1 MDSHHRAQ
9 EDQAMGKLLYGPSGI
24 EIEFDD
30 RTLTHLQIVIAAK
43 LRRKE
48 SFFFS
53 WKDDPAIGDGRS
65 SIWLDC
71 SIPLYF
77 KFAGGRVPSIN
88 REWLDILTAS
98 SNGSGGLQFT
108 EEPGAGSG
116 TGGGNGHGGASGGPA
131 SVR

>member
-1 MDSHHRAQ
+1 
-9 EDQAMGKLLYGPSGI
+9 MGKLLYGSSTI

-65 SIWLDC
+65 SIWLDA

-108 EEPGAGSG
+108 EEPGNGNGSSNG
-116 TGGGNGHGGASGGPA
+116 NGNGNGHGGASGPA
-131 SVR
+131 TVR

>member
-1 MDSHHRAQ
+1 
-9 EDQAMGKLLYGPSGI
+9 MGKLLYGTSGT

-53 WKDDPAIGDGRS
+53 WKDDPAVGDGRS
-65 SIWLDC
+65 SIWLDA

-88 REWLDILTAS
+88 REWLETLTAS

-108 EEPGAGSG
+108 EEPAAGAAGPSH
-116 TGGGNGHGGASGGPA
+116 NGASGPA
-131 SVR
+131 TVR

>member
-1 MDSHHRAQ
+1 
-9 EDQAMGKLLYGPSGI
+9 MGKLLYGTSGI

-65 SIWLDC
+65 SIWLDS

-108 EEPGAGSG
+108 EEPGAPG
-116 TGGGNGHGGASGGPA
+116 TNGNGNGNGNGHGGAAGPA
-131 SVR
+131 TVR

>member
-1 MDSHHRAQ
+1 
-9 EDQAMGKLLYGPSGI
+9 MGKLLYGASNI

-65 SIWLDC
+65 SIWLDA

-108 EEPGAGSG
+108 EEPGAAHATGNGGNGSG
-116 TGGGNGHGGASGGPA
+116 NSGNGNGHGGASGPA
-131 SVR
+131 TVR

>member
-1 MDSHHRAQ
+1 
-9 EDQAMGKLLYGPSGI
+9 MGKLLYGTSGT

-53 WKDDPAIGDGRS
+53 WKDDPAVGDGRS
-65 SIWLDC
+65 SIWLDS

-88 REWLDILTAS
+88 REWLDTLTAS

-108 EEPGAGSG
+108 EEPSGSAGPAGAA
-116 TGGGNGHGGASGGPA
+116 GNGHGGASGGPA
-131 SVR
+131 TVR

>member
-1 MDSHHRAQ
+1 
-9 EDQAMGKLLYGPSGI
+9 MGKLLYGSSGI

-65 SIWLDC
+65 SIWLDS

-108 EEPGAGSG
+108 EEPGTGSSNGGAANGAGAA
-116 TGGGNGHGGASGGPA
+116 HGGASGPA
-131 SVR
+131 TVR